1 MGLLST
7 LPSGKCQLRGYKGAK
22 KEKMTNVH
30 IGQLANEESVGLK
43 SSSLSQP
50 VTFKILI

>member
-22 KEKMTNVH
+22 NEKMTNVH
-30 IGQLANEESVGLK
+30 IGQRWIEKFVVVSA
-43 SSSLSQP
+43 
-50 VTFKILI
+50 